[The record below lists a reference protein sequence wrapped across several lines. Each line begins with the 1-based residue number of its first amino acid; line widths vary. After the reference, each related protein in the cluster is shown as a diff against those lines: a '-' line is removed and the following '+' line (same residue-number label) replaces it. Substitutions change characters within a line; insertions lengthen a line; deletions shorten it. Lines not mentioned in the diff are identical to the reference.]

1 MKEDMK
7 FEEALKELSIIN
19 EKMESPDLS
28 LEDSVELFKQGLELT
43 RFCQKKLE
51 EAKQEIEIIE
61 E

>member
-19 EKMESPDLS
+19 KKMESPDLS